1 MLLASCI
8 SATRFLTYRLY
19 SGRHSRSMPT
29 TLSVML
35 AFKASRAPACI
46 FRRLCVTDHW
56 DNDLDIPADF
66 PEFQNGHSSQ
76 GEMYITGHII
86 SSMTDLSSHKSW
98 PRVRG

>member
-35 AFKASRAPACI
+35 ALKASRAPACMPK
-46 FRRLCVTDHW
+46 RLGITDDW
-56 DNDLDIPADF
+56 DKDLEIPKDS
-66 PEFQNGHSSQ
+66 PE
-76 GEMYITGHII
+76 
-86 SSMTDLSSHKSW
+86 L
-98 PRVRG
+98 R